1 MNGRNDLPAPT
12 STCIDWFSEGETRVV
27 EVDGVRVLVRF
38 VGRKG
43 RRGRIVIE
51 APAGA
56 AFSSDAATTKAA
68 ASDDAMPRSMCPKE
82 TTAGSVLSPRTV
94 RPSRFKS

>member
-1 MNGRNDLPAPT
+1 MEENVTADERTVAEAPT
-12 STCIDWFSEGETRVV
+12 SRLIDWFSEGETCVV
-27 EVDGVRVLVRF
+27 EVDGVRVVVRF

-56 AFSSDAATTKAA
+56 VFSSCDAVDKKARA
-68 ASDDAMPRSMCPKE
+68 
-82 TTAGSVLSPRTV
+82 
-94 RPSRFKS
+94 

>member
-1 MNGRNDLPAPT
+1 MERNVTADERAAAEWPT
-12 STCIDWFSEGETRVV
+12 SRLIDWFSEGETCIV
-27 EVDGVRVLVRF
+27 EANGVRVTVRF

-56 AFSSDAATTKAA
+56 TFAMAA
-68 ASDDAMPRSMCPKE
+68 RSK
-82 TTAGSVLSPRTV
+82 
-94 RPSRFKS
+94 

>member
-1 MNGRNDLPAPT
+1 MNENVTANESMPTEAPT
-12 STCIDWFSEGETRVV
+12 SRLIDWFSEGETRIV
-27 EVDGVRVLVRF
+27 EVDGVRVVVRF

-56 AFSSDAATTKAA
+56 TFAEGIRRTSDAN
-68 ASDDAMPRSMCPKE
+68 
-82 TTAGSVLSPRTV
+82 
-94 RPSRFKS
+94 RP

>member
-1 MNGRNDLPAPT
+1 MNEKGTAGERMAAETPT
-12 STCIDWFSEGETRVV
+12 SRLIDWFSEGETRVV
-27 EVDGVRVLVRF
+27 EVDGVRVSVRF

-56 AFSSDAATTKAA
+56 IF
-68 ASDDAMPRSMCPKE
+68 
-82 TTAGSVLSPRTV
+82 VSPSLR
-94 RPSRFKS
+94 RPQQSN

>member
-1 MNGRNDLPAPT
+1 MNENVKADGQGPAKPPT
-12 STCIDWFSEGETRVV
+12 SRLIDWYSEGETRVV
-27 EVDGVRVLVRF
+27 EVDEVRVTVRF

-56 AFSSDAATTKAA
+56 VFSSCDAK
-68 ASDDAMPRSMCPKE
+68 MNR
-82 TTAGSVLSPRTV
+82 
-94 RPSRFKS
+94 